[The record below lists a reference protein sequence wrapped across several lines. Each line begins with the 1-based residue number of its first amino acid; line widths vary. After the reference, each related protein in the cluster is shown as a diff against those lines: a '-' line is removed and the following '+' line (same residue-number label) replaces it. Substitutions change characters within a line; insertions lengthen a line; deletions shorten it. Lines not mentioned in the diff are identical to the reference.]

1 MCSLSAGC
9 TCMSITLTNSGS
21 PMRPTRSSPATGVAD
36 RAWVKLPDPVL
47 RCRDALRVASPCLRR
62 PLLARCV
69 TKKGQLKSGRNAQ
82 TGYMFLVQGHKALSG
97 RVATWH
103 PGTACPSGDPT
114 NVSAEKIRASP
125 CSPARQGAE
134 QGPYCC
140 VKAETEMRSAPS
152 EARSSEGSQTSS
164 GEWHWGRSQA
174 STSTRAQHSAMQ
186 NPSQCLCTFALAGP
200 ETGSPK
206 RHQRRRS
213 GPHSIAFCAST
224 SARLCSCKQGA
235 TSPSLAYRDL
245 RDSYPVCIS
254 T

>member
-1 MCSLSAGC
+1 
-9 TCMSITLTNSGS
+9 MSITLTNSGS

-134 QGPYCC
+134 QGPCCC
-140 VKAETEMRSAPS
+140 VKAETEMRSAPRLAAPRGRRPPAAS
-152 EARSSEGSQTSS
+152 GTGEGARRARA
-164 GEWHWGRSQA
+164 HGRNIAQCRILRSVCVLSLSQA
-174 STSTRAQHSAMQ
+174 RRPGPRKDTSGV
-186 NPSQCLCTFALAGP
+186 GP
-200 ETGSPK
+200 VLT
-206 RHQRRRS
+206 
-213 GPHSIAFCAST
+213 A
-224 SARLCSCKQGA
+224 
-235 TSPSLAYRDL
+235 SPSVPPLLPACVHVNKVQRLLLWRTAIYGIRTLYAYRL
-245 RDSYPVCIS
+245 
-254 T
+254 